1 MIIDSQSNQE
11 NQREEGEIEEIVYS
25 YQPIK
30 LGRSSE
36 ENQDQQ
42 ENEDLSTSFFDN
54 ADEET
59 QKKKAEALKLEML
72 RIMKGVN
79 KTTQK
84 QQQSKEE
91 EFNIEFPMLFADGV
105 SYQTVLQYFIPQHS
119 IYINTPQI
127 KLNEICEDPRAPLT
141 SFLRSINKYLL
152 DFSIQNKKYYYNYYQ
167 RCTFET
173 SASSCTFEDLQ
184 EKNEPFIPLF
194 SKLSIVNQAACYPS
208 VIPLPYK
215 TIPQDSVSISARES
229 RIIKIKSKKSEEKYH
244 TGIINIGQ
252 DFHDF
257 HDYQDF
263 QDEMNSFVFAKK
275 RSKNRIRKDR
285 LERKKREQEILSLVA
300 NTKPE
305 DFSSSGNESEEETN
319 VEKSVVKRHS
329 YYRKI
334 SHGWRTL
341 ERRLSSSVKEEG
353 QLDIE
358 SSRLLYYK
366 RKGIDL
372 KSIVYLIDSFS

>member
-1 MIIDSQSNQE
+1 MNIDSLSNQE
-11 NQREEGEIEEIVYS
+11 NQREEGEIEEIIYS
-25 YQPIK
+25 YEPLQ
-30 LGRSSE
+30 LGRISE
-36 ENQDQQ
+36 ENQDKQ

-72 RIMKGVN
+72 RIMKGIE
-79 KTTQK
+79 KTTQE
-84 QQQSKEE
+84 QEQSKEE
-91 EFNIEFPMLFADGV
+91 VYNIEFPMLFADGV

-119 IYINTPQI
+119 IYMNTPQL
-127 KLNEICEDPRAPLT
+127 KLKEICDNPRAPIT
-141 SFLRSINKYLL
+141 PFLRSINKYLL

-184 EKNEPFIPLF
+184 EKNEPFIPIF
-194 SKLSIVNQAACYPS
+194 SKSTFVKQTACYPS
-208 VIPLPYK
+208 VITLPYK
-215 TIPQDSVSISARES
+215 AIPQDSVSTSLRES
-229 RIIKIKSKKSEEKYH
+229 RIIKIKSKKTEEKYH

-263 QDEMNSFVFAKK
+263 QDEMNSFIFAKK

-285 LERKKREQEILSLVA
+285 LERKKREQEILDLVA
-300 NTKPE
+300 DTKPE
-305 DFSSSGNESEEETN
+305 DFSSSDNESEEEMN
-319 VEKSVVKRHS
+319 VEKSVLKRRS

-366 RKGIDL
+366 RKGTDL
-372 KSIVYLIDSFS
+372 KSIVYSID